1 MKNII
6 TLILMMMITAS
17 LYSQMVKTK
26 HGWSYYSE
34 IYSFQKYGEKAT
46 PISGRTKL
54 SFNKN
59 NNGLMII
66 YSNEQIDTFYLT
78 QVDPIFKSETDAG
91 YKYNLYEMLNY
102 KTYMRLRFQII
113 FAEKTIIRLF
123 YLNGWR
129 EYSY

>member
-6 TLILMMMITAS
+6 TLILMMIPAS
-17 LYSQMVKTK
+17 SYSQMVKTK

-34 IYSFQKYGEKAT
+34 LYSFQKYGEKAT
-46 PISGRTKL
+46 PTSGRTKC

-59 NNGLMII
+59 NNGLMLI
-66 YSNEQIDTFYLT
+66 YSNKQIDTFYLT
-78 QVDPIFKSETDAG
+78 QVDPVFISQKNVD
-91 YKYNLYEMLNY
+91 YKYELYEMLNY
-102 KTYMRLRFQII
+102 KTYMGLRFQII

-123 YLNGWR
+123 YPNEWR

>member
-1 MKNII
+1 
-6 TLILMMMITAS
+6 MMITIS
-17 LYSQMVKTK
+17 SYSQMVKTK

-34 IYSFQKYGEKAT
+34 LYSFQKYGEKAT
-46 PISGRTKL
+46 PTSGRTKL

-59 NNGLMII
+59 TNGLMLI

-78 QVDPIFKSETDAG
+78 QVDPVFISQKNVG
-91 YKYNLYEMLNY
+91 YKYNLHEMLNY
-102 KTYMRLRFQII
+102 KTYMGLRFQII

-123 YLNGWR
+123 YPNEWR

>member
-6 TLILMMMITAS
+6 TLILMMITAS
-17 LYSQMVKTK
+17 SYSQMVKTK

-34 IYSFQKYGEKAT
+34 LYSFQKYGEKAT
-46 PISGRTKL
+46 PTSGRTKL

-59 NNGLMII
+59 NNGLMLI
-66 YSNEQIDTFYLT
+66 YSNKQIDTFYLT
-78 QVDPIFKSETDAG
+78 QVKPVVVSQTDVG
-91 YKYNLYEMLNY
+91 YKYNLHEMLNY
-102 KTYMRLRFQII
+102 KTYMGLRFQII

-123 YLNGWR
+123 YPNGWR

>member
-6 TLILMMMITAS
+6 TLVLMMITMS
-17 LYSQMVKTK
+17 SYSQMVTTK

-34 IYSFQKYGEKAT
+34 LYSFQKYGEKAT
-46 PISGRTKL
+46 PTSGRTKL

-59 NNGLMII
+59 NNGLMLI
-66 YSNEQIDTFYLT
+66 YSNKQIDTFYLT
-78 QVDPIFKSETDAG
+78 QVKPVVVSQTDVG
-91 YKYNLYEMLNY
+91 YKYNLHEMLNY
-102 KTYMRLRFQII
+102 KTYMGLRFQII

-123 YLNGWR
+123 YPNGWR

>member
-6 TLILMMMITAS
+6 TLILMMITIS
-17 LYSQMVKTK
+17 SYSQMVKTK

-34 IYSFQKYGEKAT
+34 LYSFQKYGEKAT
-46 PISGRTKL
+46 PTSGRTKL

-59 NNGLMII
+59 NNGLMLI

-78 QVDPIFKSETDAG
+78 QVDPVFISQKNVG
-91 YKYNLYEMLNY
+91 YKYNLHEMLNY
-102 KTYMRLRFQII
+102 KTYMGLRFQII
-113 FAEKTIIRLF
+113 FAEKTMIRLF
-123 YLNGWR
+123 YPNEWR

>member
-6 TLILMMMITAS
+6 TLILMMITAS
-17 LYSQMVKTK
+17 SYSQMVKTK

-34 IYSFQKYGEKAT
+34 LYSFQKYGEKAT
-46 PISGRTKL
+46 PTSGRTKL

-78 QVDPIFKSETDAG
+78 QVDPVFISQKNVG

-102 KTYMRLRFQII
+102 KTYMGLRFQII

>member
-6 TLILMMMITAS
+6 TLILVMLTMS
-17 LYSQMVKTK
+17 SYSQMVKTK

-34 IYSFQKYGEKAT
+34 LYSFQKYGEKAT
-46 PISGRTKL
+46 PTSGRTKL

-59 NNGLMII
+59 NNGLMLI

-78 QVDPIFKSETDAG
+78 QVDPVFISQKNVG
-91 YKYNLYEMLNY
+91 YKYNLHEMLNY
-102 KTYMRLRFQII
+102 KTYMGLRFQII

-123 YLNGWR
+123 YPNEWR

>member
-6 TLILMMMITAS
+6 TLVLMMITMS
-17 LYSQMVKTK
+17 SYSQMVKTK

-34 IYSFQKYGEKAT
+34 LYSFQKYGEKAT
-46 PISGRTKL
+46 PTSGRTKL

-59 NNGLMII
+59 NNGLMLI
-66 YSNEQIDTFYLT
+66 YSNKQIDTFYLT
-78 QVDPIFKSETDAG
+78 QVKPVVVSQTDVG
-91 YKYNLYEMLNY
+91 YKYNLHEMLNY
-102 KTYMRLRFQII
+102 KTYMGLRFQII

-123 YLNGWR
+123 YPNGWR

>member
-6 TLILMMMITAS
+6 TLILMMITIS
-17 LYSQMVKTK
+17 SYSQMVKTK

-34 IYSFQKYGEKAT
+34 LYSFQKYGEKAT
-46 PISGRTKL
+46 PTSGRTKL

-59 NNGLMII
+59 NNGLMLI

-78 QVDPIFKSETDAG
+78 QVDPVFISQKNVG
-91 YKYNLYEMLNY
+91 YKYNLHEMLNY
-102 KTYMRLRFQII
+102 KTYMGLRFQII

-123 YLNGWR
+123 YPNEWR

>member
-6 TLILMMMITAS
+6 TLILMMITIS
-17 LYSQMVKTK
+17 SYSQMVKTK

-34 IYSFQKYGEKAT
+34 LYSFQKYGEKST
-46 PISGRTKL
+46 PTSGRTKL

-59 NNGLMII
+59 NNGLMLI

-78 QVDPIFKSETDAG
+78 QVDPVFISQKNVV
-91 YKYNLYEMLNY
+91 YKYNLHEMLNY
-102 KTYMRLRFQII
+102 KTYMGLRFQII
-113 FAEKTIIRLF
+113 FAEKTILRLF
-123 YLNGWR
+123 YPNEWR

>member
-6 TLILMMMITAS
+6 TLILVMLTMS
-17 LYSQMVKTK
+17 SYSQMVKTK

-34 IYSFQKYGEKAT
+34 LYSFQKYGEKAT
-46 PISGRTKL
+46 PTLGRTKL

-66 YSNEQIDTFYLT
+66 YSNKQIDTFYLT
-78 QVDPIFKSETDAG
+78 QVKPVVVSQTDVG
-91 YKYNLYEMLNY
+91 YKYNLHEMLNY
-102 KTYMRLRFQII
+102 KTYMGLRFQII

-123 YLNGWR
+123 YPNG
-129 EYSY
+129 